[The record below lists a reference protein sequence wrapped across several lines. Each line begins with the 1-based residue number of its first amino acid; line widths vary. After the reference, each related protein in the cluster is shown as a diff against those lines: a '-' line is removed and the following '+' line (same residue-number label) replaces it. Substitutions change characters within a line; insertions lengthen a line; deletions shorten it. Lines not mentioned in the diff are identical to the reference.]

1 MQTESR
7 KPGIMDIIRSPYAR
21 RFAVR
26 YRWSYI
32 LGMVIL
38 IVIDVAQTRVPL
50 IVGNIIDRVDEGTI
64 VSDDYRSAIV
74 TMALICVLVLAGR
87 MGWRYCIFGAAR
99 HIEKDL
105 RDDLFTHLLTL
116 PASYFHEHKAGEV
129 MAYMTNDIEAVR
141 MTFAVIVMMGMDC
154 ITIGAATVYSMVT
167 KIDLRL
173 SIIAVIPLLLVGLI
187 TRFMGNELHRR
198 FTRRQEAFSD
208 ISDFV
213 QEKLSGIRVIK
224 AFVQEEAEVKA
235 FMRVNQASKTANIRE
250 TRVAAIMFP
259 FMRMITGV
267 SIALTVCY
275 GGYIAVLGR
284 ISAGDFAAFIQYLN
298 MLVWPIASI
307 GRIINVV
314 TRGSASLRRIE
325 DVLHTESDIKALTHD
340 DGQMLSGDIS
350 VRNLTFAYPGT
361 NRAVL
366 SDISFDIHRG
376 ETIGIVGRTGAGKT
390 TLVNLFMRVT
400 DPPAGTVFV
409 GGRDVHDVTLKTLRS
424 ATGYVLQDDFLFSM
438 SVADNISFGDR
449 SRTHREIEEAAKLAC
464 VHDNII
470 AFKDDYDTLV
480 GERGVSLSGGQKQ
493 RIAIA
498 RALILDPE
506 ILILDDSLS
515 AVDTD
520 TEEKIKENLRRA
532 RKDRTTII
540 IAHRMS
546 TLQDADNIM
555 VLEDGTISE
564 FGNHDQLMARGGF
577 YAELYNRQ
585 LMEKKREEE
594 YRL

>member
-1 MQTESR
+1 
-7 KPGIMDIIRSPYAR
+7 
-21 RFAVR
+21 
-26 YRWSYI
+26 
-32 LGMVIL
+32 
-38 IVIDVAQTRVPL
+38 
-50 IVGNIIDRVDEGTI
+50 
-64 VSDDYRSAIV
+64 
-74 TMALICVLVLAGR
+74 
-87 MGWRYCIFGAAR
+87 
-99 HIEKDL
+99 
-105 RDDLFTHLLTL
+105 
-116 PASYFHEHKAGEV
+116 
-129 MAYMTNDIEAVR
+129 MTNDIEAVR

-325 DVLHTESDIKALTHD
+325 DVLHTESDIKALAHD

-424 ATGYVLQDDFLFSM
+424 ANYQIGRASC
-438 SVADNISFGDR
+438 
-449 SRTHREIEEAAKLAC
+449 RER
-464 VHDNII
+464 V
-470 AFKDDYDTLV
+470 
-480 GERGVSLSGGQKQ
+480 
-493 RIAIA
+493 
-498 RALILDPE
+498 
-506 ILILDDSLS
+506 
-515 AVDTD
+515 
-520 TEEKIKENLRRA
+520 
-532 RKDRTTII
+532 
-540 IAHRMS
+540 
-546 TLQDADNIM
+546 
-555 VLEDGTISE
+555 
-564 FGNHDQLMARGGF
+564 
-577 YAELYNRQ
+577 
-585 LMEKKREEE
+585 
-594 YRL
+594 